1 MGRHVRLIWPAAA
14 LAITLTAIAG
24 GCATTPR
31 AEAGDGDHR
40 IYVRNLEI
48 SFEHDSCG
56 KLAGWLELF
65 DLLDLDLPQEVTDR
79 IDDALARRCPHDTE
93 PEAFDLEIVI
103 PPGACPHL
111 HQQLVLGR
119 ARSMLWGYCNRT
131 AAEWPPVSSTASR
144 TSTSASARPLNP
156 KRPG

>member
-1 MGRHVRLIWPAAA
+1 MGRRLQLILPAAA
-14 LAITLTAIAG
+14 AAISLAVIVG
-24 GCATTPR
+24 GCATAPHT
-31 AEAGDGDHR
+31 EAGDGGDR

-79 IDDALARRCPHDTE
+79 IDDALAGRCPDDTE

-103 PPGACPHL
+103 PSGACPHL
-111 HQQLVLGR
+111 HQQLVLAG
-119 ARSMLWGYCNRT
+119 AFDAVGLLQPNRRRM
-131 AAEWPPVSSTASR
+131 AAGFIDRLEDEYERQCPA
-144 TSTSASARPLNP
+144 P
-156 KRPG
+156 KA

>member
-1 MGRHVRLIWPAAA
+1 MGRRVQLIRPAAA
-14 LAITLTAIAG
+14 LAIALAAIAG
-24 GCATTPR
+24 GCATAPR
-31 AEAGDGDHR
+31 AEAGDGGHR

-65 DLLDLDLPQEVTDR
+65 DLLDLELPQEVTDR

-111 HQQLVLGR
+111 HQQLVLAGVFD
-119 ARSMLWGYCNRT
+119 AVALLKPNRRRM
-131 AAEWPPVSSTASR
+131 AAGFIDRLEDEYERQCPA
-144 TSTSASARPLNP
+144 P
-156 KRPG
+156 KP

>member
-1 MGRHVRLIWPAAA
+1 MIWPAAA
-14 LAITLTAIAG
+14 LAITLTVIAG

-31 AEAGDGDHR
+31 PEAGDGDHR

-93 PEAFDLEIVI
+93 PEPFDLEIVI
-103 PPGACPHL
+103 PPGACPLL
-111 HQQLVLGR
+111 HQQLVLAG
-119 ARSMLWGYCNRT
+119 AFDAVGLLQPNRRRM
-131 AAEWPPVSSTASR
+131 AAGFIDHLEDEYER
-144 TSTSASARPLNP
+144 QCSAP
-156 KRPG
+156 KP